1 MLHLAL
7 RALKTT
13 ARSHLGAERLQT
25 GRIWVLIV
33 PLRRSPSFL
42 KDFSKT
48 SSIDI
53 WAIPSMNGFMESQTA
68 QARTSG
74 ATGYLTVAEVALI
87 LGVAKS
93 FVYRRTSPHH
103 PDPMPCYRFGGHLRF
118 LAEEIQE
125 WASRHRKDQEA
136 SAVPASGRVVALE
149 KRAGGRV
156 RLRVREPRS

>member
-13 ARSHLGAERLQT
+13 SRSQPEAEHPQT
-25 GRIWVLIV
+25 ALLKVT
-33 PLRRSPSFL
+33 LRRSPSFL
-42 KDFSKT
+42 KVFSKT

-53 WAIPSMNGFMESQTA
+53 RAISSVNGLMESQTA
-68 QARTSG
+68 QAPTPG

-125 WASRHRKDQEA
+125 WTSRHRKDQEA
-136 SAVPASGRVVALE
+136 SDDPASRRVVALD
-149 KRAGGRV
+149 KRGGGRV